1 MIKDVLQ
8 KRLGVPNITR
18 WNSMYMAVKDLNSLL
33 EKKRGDAFFDLFA
46 KKPKAYNL
54 TICNTFNILFL

>member
-8 KRLGVPNITR
+8 KRLVVPNVTR

-33 EKKRGDAFFDLFA
+33 EKKRGDAYFV
-46 KKPKAYNL
+46 
-54 TICNTFNILFL
+54 FL